1 MSGWHDHGQ
10 GRNPSTTATTIEFIP
25 LLHHLTKQSQRY
37 VLRGCSPLST
47 PFGDPVW
54 YRSNELPYLEDLHD
68 LSDVWCLLSISN
80 QVYLWTS
87 SPWAMIFPWICQSL
101 FELTVFFSL
110 DPFFWYVE
118 MVSCRTIFEGSQEHE
133 VILLLVIVIF
143 VNWRTGTASIDQPE
157 GLGMLACR
165 WIGVWS
171 SFSTCMRI
179 WWLCLDDNHD
189 FLHVELATS
198 ESTISIIWA
207 TRWTWGTCHEW
218 RIYHGL
224 K

>member
-1 MSGWHDHGQ
+1 
-10 GRNPSTTATTIEFIP
+10 
-25 LLHHLTKQSQRY
+25 
-37 VLRGCSPLST
+37 
-47 PFGDPVW
+47 
-54 YRSNELPYLEDLHD
+54 
-68 LSDVWCLLSISN
+68 
-80 QVYLWTS
+80 
-87 SPWAMIFPWICQSL
+87 MIFPWICQSL

-218 RIYHGL
+218 RIYHGPCHWCPCEEL
-224 K
+224 HTNFDIFLDVLVFSAAATEFYMSNTIIG